1 MKLAVFDT
9 HEYDAAAL
17 REANRPWGHEI
28 DFFPL
33 TLTGQT
39 VTLARD
45 HRAVCIFVHDALDEP
60 ALRALQHGG
69 TELIALRCAG
79 FNNVDLKAADALG
92 LRVVRVPEYSPYAV
106 AEHAMALLL
115 ALNRKLPRAYNRVRD
130 GNFSLDGLVGFDLHG
145 KTVGVIGLGRIGRV
159 FARLAQGFGCRL
171 LGYDTVQNPRFAA
184 EIGLEYA
191 PLEKIYRDA
200 DVISLHVPLFPETF
214 HLLNHTTLA
223 QMKPTALLINTSR
236 GALINASDLIDALKS
251 GAIAGAAL
259 DVYEE
264 EEAVFFRDLSGQ
276 ILQDDILARL
286 VGLPNVLITSHQ
298 AFLTRE
304 ALRNIAETTL
314 ANIEAFSRGQ
324 PLQHELTR
332 CQAPTIPEKNLLPDG
347 VRGTGFEPADFTLQ
361 QQSPTGPGTQVS
373 SDPDLAKVVTA

>member
-9 HEYDAAAL
+9 HEYDASAL

-33 TLTGQT
+33 TLTEQT
-39 VTLARD
+39 AALARD
-45 HRAVCIFVHDALDEP
+45 HRAVCIFVHDVLQEP
-60 ALRALQHGG
+60 ALRALQRGG
-69 TELIALRCAG
+69 TELIALRC
-79 FNNVDLKAADALG
+79 
-92 LRVVRVPEYSPYAV
+92 LRIVRVPEYSPYAV

-145 KTVGVIGLGRIGRV
+145 KTVGVVGLGRIGQV
-159 FARLAQGFGCRL
+159 FARLAHGFGCRL
-171 LGYDTVQNPRFAA
+171 LGYDPIQDPRFAA
-184 EIGLEYA
+184 ELELEYVS
-191 PLEKIYRDA
+191 LERIYREA

-214 HLLNHTTLA
+214 HLLNQKTLA
-223 QMKPTALLINTSR
+223 QMKPDALVINTSR
-236 GALINASDLIDALKS
+236 GALINAHDLVQALKS
-251 GAIAGAAL
+251 GTIAGAAL

-264 EEAVFFRDLSGQ
+264 EDAVFFRDLSGQ

-314 ANIEAFSRGQ
+314 ANIAAFSQGQ
-324 PLQHELTR
+324 PLKHELTR
-332 CQAPTIPEKNLLPDG
+332 RQVAPAPAPIPA
-347 VRGTGFEPADFTLQ
+347 VCA
-361 QQSPTGPGTQVS
+361 V
-373 SDPDLAKVVTA
+373 